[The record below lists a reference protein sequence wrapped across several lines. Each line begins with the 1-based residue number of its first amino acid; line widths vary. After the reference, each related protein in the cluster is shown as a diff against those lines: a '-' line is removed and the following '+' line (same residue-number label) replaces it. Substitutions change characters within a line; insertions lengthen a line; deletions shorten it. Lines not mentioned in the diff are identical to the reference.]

1 MQTWHDLKLDI
12 FRVSYRACR
21 PYQEKIDD
29 FYDNGKIRF
38 QWDMIRQAYIM
49 AGDQT
54 LPAICEQCP
63 LNIKQTCE
71 GCHTEIEGLPAFL
84 NILVK
89 YMPESVLLN
98 YKLYHDFID
107 IDIVRQLYNEM
118 EDFRK
123 LLDDV
128 KWPVAKVM
136 TDGQPVMVP
145 DDTGGEHELFY
156 PWEGEEDDTYPNG
169 SDSYYWC
176 RNKNGILVKDS
187 FGNRAPYP
195 FVKLYKEGFGVY
207 GLTAEG
213 KIHTFVPVLGKFP
226 NWNNQDG
233 YGGQELVASDE
244 KASHVFKRQ
253 LDILGMFAEEAMK
266 NNTGLIFE
274 QLI

>member
-107 IDIVRQLYNEM
+107 IDIVRQLSM
-118 EDFRK
+118 
-123 LLDDV
+123 
-128 KWPVAKVM
+128 M
-136 TDGQPVMVP
+136 
-145 DDTGGEHELFY
+145 
-156 PWEGEEDDTYPNG
+156 
-169 SDSYYWC
+169 
-176 RNKNGILVKDS
+176 
-187 FGNRAPYP
+187 
-195 FVKLYKEGFGVY
+195 
-207 GLTAEG
+207 
-213 KIHTFVPVLGKFP
+213 
-226 NWNNQDG
+226 
-233 YGGQELVASDE
+233 
-244 KASHVFKRQ
+244 
-253 LDILGMFAEEAMK
+253 
-266 NNTGLIFE
+266 
-274 QLI
+274 